1 MIQVHGKKKKK
12 KLEVCN
18 LIGEILNLFSRDH

>member
-1 MIQVHGKKKKK
+1 MIQVHGKKKK